1 MDDYREMNNPYPMM
15 ENDDRHTSVSTPH
28 RKAIYLNSIIK
39 IPKEY
44 ESELIEIQNMSYNL
58 NDVSLIQELGKKM
71 ISIDECGETEI
82 ELYMLKAKGSISFIA
97 NIDVVPKFE
106 YKSKIG
112 FVNNHVNNTITISII
127 ETIPVDQVLKY
138 SFKPLGNHVIDIYHI
153 QLKELQLTPI
163 SPVEKNVLRLSGVFI
178 LSYE

>member
-1 MDDYREMNNPYPMM
+1 MDNYTEINHPYEML
-15 ENDDRHTSVSTPH
+15 ENDSRHTSVSTPN
-28 RKAIYLNSIIK
+28 RKVIHLNSIIK

-44 ESELIEIQNMSYNL
+44 ELELIEIENMSYNL

-112 FVNNHVNNTITISII
+112 FVNNNRDNKITISII

-153 QLKELQLTPI
+153 QLKELQIASI

-178 LSYE
+178 FSYE